1 MMHCVDCPLGWQYHW
16 PVGSGQLTRK
26 EAFKQLEEKPEAAAQ
41 ADAETEDSWRYV
53 LSCRKCF
60 CFLPASL
67 NCYISWRYALS
78 CHKWFWTCLPLWTT
92 MCLHA
97 ILCASFVFWLAGGMR
112 FHAVRWIAMCLHSI
126 LCASFVFWFAGGMH
140 FHAMN
145 GSAPSCLWTA
155 MCLHTI
161 LYAFLFDFQL
171 LKSHLSVN
179 AADSMTRTKGH
190 SKSYFWDCVF
200 CQLPGK
206 YYWSVCKSMQF
217 LLQSETTINLV
228 WKQSKPSFWK
238 ACVPKT
244 KPHAGIKYKS
254 GKMVA
259 ASISTP
265 FHYQVIQQMKVRLV
279 VLCCAVLFVFTKCC
293 CMHCS
298 NYFKFLCAANALNV
312 STFLYHCPFLCL
324 WHLRPPCFAGQ
335 LRHCQSCLKL
345 GAPYLWIFSPLSQ
358 NLGGCTL
365 CLEMPRSLE
374 AVVHNYIVFLFL
386 FWITEWRGK
395 IWIRS
400 WCESVA
406 SVTCWLLNSS
416 TTRRHGQTR

>member
-16 PVGSGQLTRK
+16 LVGSGQLTRK

-67 NCYISWRYALS
+67 DCCISWRYALS
-78 CHKWFWTCLPLWTT
+78 CHKWFWTCLPLWTA

-140 FHAMN
+140 FHAVRWIAMCLHSILCASFVFWFAGGMHFHAMN

-155 MCLHTI
+155 MCLHSI

-279 VLCCAVLFVFTKCC
+279 VLCCAVCLHKMMLHALFQLFQISVCSKCTEC
-293 CMHCS
+293 FH
-298 NYFKFLCAANALNV
+298 FLVSLSFALSLTPA
-312 STFLYHCPFLCL
+312 STMF
-324 WHLRPPCFAGQ
+324 
-335 LRHCQSCLKL
+335 
-345 GAPYLWIFSPLSQ
+345 
-358 NLGGCTL
+358 
-365 CLEMPRSLE
+365 
-374 AVVHNYIVFLFL
+374 
-386 FWITEWRGK
+386 
-395 IWIRS
+395 
-400 WCESVA
+400 
-406 SVTCWLLNSS
+406 CWSS
-416 TTRRHGQTR
+416 TTLPKLP